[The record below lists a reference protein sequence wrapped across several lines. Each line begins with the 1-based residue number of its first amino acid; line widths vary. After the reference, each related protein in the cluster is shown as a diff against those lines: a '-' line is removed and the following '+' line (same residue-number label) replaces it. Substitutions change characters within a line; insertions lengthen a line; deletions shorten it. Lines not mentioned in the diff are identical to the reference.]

1 MPGWEPNPPAKKEIQ
16 TQTQVD
22 PYGASFEVKEA
33 RAGLME
39 KGEVKETG
47 SPVPTKTE
55 ASGASQ
61 QVGQRLIWS
70 IRNNEEI
77 VRMSLEPPELGR
89 IVLEINRNKEN
100 VKTTLWT
107 DNPQTRAALES
118 GHLEIQRI
126 VENEGFKLEK
136 FNVLVQQD
144 MGGFH
149 EGRENSLNPHPW
161 RGASSPGPKRRISGR
176 PTPSHPS
183 PGHRVRRAHIWIF
196 WFNVG
201 CRKKS

>member
-1 MPGWEPNPPAKKEIQ
+1 M
-16 TQTQVD
+16 
-22 PYGASFEVKEA
+22 
-33 RAGLME
+33 
-39 KGEVKETG
+39 KETG

-55 ASGASQ
+55 APGASQ

-161 RGASSPGPKRRISGR
+161 RGASSPGAQVPDFR
-176 PTPSHPS
+176 PDDPLPSI
-183 PGHRVRRAHIWIF
+183 PGAPRSASTYLDLLV
-196 WFNVG
+196 
-201 CRKKS
+201 